1 MSTIKGMERLKAI
14 VCLLT
19 ALLVLPA
26 VACGAFV
33 KVCDCSATTHMVTT
47 VCQCSGHTHEHEV
60 PVEHR
65 CRHEEYSMQVVSP
78 QVTVPTPLIE
88 QPVEVPVPSFHCS
101 ELQGQG
107 IVVCEWLHHPAW
119 LPPGDGVL
127 PLLI

>member
-1 MSTIKGMERLKAI
+1 MSKIKGMERLKAI

-33 KVCDCSATTHMVTT
+33 KVCDCYATTHMVTT

-60 PVEHR
+60 PSEQN

-78 QVTVPTPLIE
+78 QVAVPTPLAE
-88 QPVEVPVPSFHCS
+88 QSVEVPVPTFRSS

-107 IVVCEWLHHPAW
+107 MLVCEWLHRPQW

>member
-1 MSTIKGMERLKAI
+1 MERLKAI

-33 KVCDCSATTHMVTT
+33 KVCDCFAMTHMVTT

-60 PVEHR
+60 PSEQH

-78 QVTVPTPLIE
+78 QVTVPAPMTE
-88 QPVEVPVPSFHCS
+88 QSVEVSVPSFRNS

-107 IVVCEWLHHPAW
+107 IVVCEWLYRPEW

>member
-1 MSTIKGMERLKAI
+1 MERLKAI
-14 VCLLT
+14 VCLMT
-19 ALLVLPA
+19 TLLVLPA

-33 KVCDCSATTHMVTT
+33 KVCDCYATTHMVTT

-60 PVEHR
+60 PSEQN

-78 QVTVPTPLIE
+78 QVTVPTPLAE
-88 QPVEVPVPSFHCS
+88 QSVEVPVPTFRSS

-107 IVVCEWLHHPAW
+107 VLVCEWLYRPQW